1 MDVVALTRRLVDI
14 ESVTG
19 REGQVGEFLVQFL
32 RESGWEVSTIAVDEQ
47 RRNAFARPK
56 AAVPALVFCTHM
68 DTVPPFFS
76 SSEDEENVYGRG
88 ACDAKG
94 IMAAQI
100 MAAGR
105 LRDQGAAVGLLF
117 TVGEER
123 DSIGAKT
130 ANQHAPGC
138 RFLIDGEPTDNR
150 LAIATKG
157 TLNLR
162 LRAQGRMAHSAYP
175 EQGESA
181 IDKLLDALA
190 RLRAM
195 ELPTVPEIGTCTMN
209 IGTIGGG
216 RAPNVVP
223 DEAHADV
230 LYRMVTAADDLKQ
243 RIRQWVGALA
253 EVEFYAESPFM
264 KLRTVDGVPTMV
276 ASFST
281 DIPHLRN
288 WGEPLLL
295 GPGSIHVAHTDR
307 ESVPKKALLEAVE
320 VYCAVAGKLLQ
331 S

>member
-19 REGQVGEFLVQFL
+19 EEGPAGEFLLQHL
-32 RESGWEVSTIAVDEQ
+32 RSHGWEAAPIAVDAH
-47 RRNAFARPK
+47 RFNVFAHG
-56 AAVPALVFCTHM
+56 AALPVVVFCTHM
-68 DTVPPFFS
+68 DTVPPFLP
-76 SSEDEENVYGRG
+76 SSEDGENVYGRG

-100 MAAGR
+100 TAAER

-130 ANQHAPGC
+130 ANQHAPGSK
-138 RFLIDGEPTDNR
+138 FLIDGEPTGNK

-157 TLNLR
+157 VLNVR
-162 LRAQGRMAHSAYP
+162 LTARGKMAHSAYP
-175 EQGESA
+175 DQGESA

-195 ELPTVPEIGTCTMN
+195 ELPNVAGIGQCTMN
-209 IGTIGGG
+209 VGTISGG
-216 RAPNVVP
+216 RAPNVVA
-223 DEAHADV
+223 DEAHADI
-230 LYRMVTAADDLKQ
+230 LYRMVTASDDIKQ
-243 RIRQWVGALA
+243 RIVQWAGSLA
-253 EVEFYAESPFM
+253 EVEFGADSPFL
-264 KLRTVDGVPTMV
+264 KLRTVEGMATMV

-295 GPGSIHVAHTDR
+295 GPGSIHVAHTER
-307 ESVPKKALLEAVE
+307 EFVAKKELREAVE
-320 VYCAVAGKLLQ
+320 LYCAVANKLL
-331 S
+331 

>member
-1 MDVVALTRRLVDI
+1 MDVIALTRRLVDI

-19 REGQVGEFLVQFL
+19 REGAAADFLLQFL
-32 RESGWEVSTIAVDEQ
+32 RGAGWEVTTIAVDEQ
-47 RRNAFARPK
+47 RRNVFARPQS
-56 AAVPALVFCTHM
+56 AAPAVVFCTHM
-68 DTVPPFFS
+68 DTVPPFFP
-76 SSEDEENVYGRG
+76 SSEDADQVYGRG

-100 MAAGR
+100 LAAAR

-130 ANQHAPGC
+130 ANQHAPGS

-157 TLNLR
+157 ILNLR

-195 ELPTVPEIGTCTMN
+195 ELPAVPEIGTCTMN

-216 RAPNVVP
+216 RA
-223 DEAHADV
+223 
-230 LYRMVTAADDLKQ
+230 
-243 RIRQWVGALA
+243 
-253 EVEFYAESPFM
+253 
-264 KLRTVDGVPTMV
+264 
-276 ASFST
+276 
-281 DIPHLRN
+281 
-288 WGEPLLL
+288 
-295 GPGSIHVAHTDR
+295 
-307 ESVPKKALLEAVE
+307 
-320 VYCAVAGKLLQ
+320 
-331 S
+331 

>member
-19 REGQVGEFLVQFL
+19 REAAAGQFL
-32 RESGWEVSTIAVDEQ
+32 LRFLRDEGWEVAPIPVDDQ
-47 RRNAFARPK
+47 RLNVFAGPK
-56 AAVPALVFCTHM
+56 TGFPAIVFCTHM
-68 DTVPPFFS
+68 DTVPPFFP
-76 SSEDEENVYGRG
+76 SSEDAEHVYGRG

-100 MAAGR
+100 LAAAR
-105 LRDQGAAVGLLF
+105 LRQQGAAVGLLF

-130 ANQHAPGC
+130 ANQHAPGS

-157 TLNLR
+157 VLNIR
-162 LRAQGRMAHSAYP
+162 LHARGKMAHSAYP

-195 ELPTVPEIGTCTMN
+195 ELPDVPEVGRCTLN
-209 IGTIGGG
+209 IGTISGGH
-216 RAPNVVP
+216 APNVIS
-223 DEAHADV
+223 DEAHADL
-230 LYRMVTAADDLKQ
+230 LYRMVTASDGLKQ
-243 RIRQWVGALA
+243 RIQQSIGSLVEIEFGAD
-253 EVEFYAESPFM
+253 SPFL
-264 KLRTVDGVPTMV
+264 KLRTEDGIPTMV

-295 GPGSIHVAHTDR
+295 GPGSIHVAHTER
-307 ESVPKKALLEAVE
+307 ESVPKKALQEAVE
-320 VYCAVAGKLLQ
+320 LYCKVAADLLRP
-331 S
+331 

>member
-19 REGQVGEFLVQFL
+19 REAAAGQFL
-32 RESGWEVSTIAVDEQ
+32 LRFLRDQGWEVAPIPVDDQ
-47 RRNAFARPK
+47 RLNVFAGPK
-56 AAVPALVFCTHM
+56 TGFPAIVFCTHM
-68 DTVPPFFS
+68 DTVPPFFP
-76 SSEDEENVYGRG
+76 SSEDAENVHGRG

-100 MAAGR
+100 TAAAR
-105 LRDQGAAVGLLF
+105 LREQGAAVGMLF

-130 ANQHAPGC
+130 ANQHAPGS

-157 TLNLR
+157 VLNIR
-162 LRAQGRMAHSAYP
+162 LHARGKMAHSAYP

-195 ELPTVPEIGTCTMN
+195 ELPEVPEVGRCTMN
-209 IGTIGGG
+209 IGTISGGH
-216 RAPNVVP
+216 APNVIA

-230 LYRMVTAADDLKQ
+230 LYRMVTASDGLKQ
-243 RIRQWVGALA
+243 RIQQSVGSLL
-253 EVEFYAESPFM
+253 EVEFGADSPFL

-295 GPGSIHVAHTDR
+295 GPGSIHVAHTER
-307 ESVPKKALLEAVE
+307 ESVPKKALHEAVE
-320 VYCAVAGKLLQ
+320 LYSHIAGKLLKA
-331 S
+331 